1 MNNPIEELMQQTGMG
16 NSYFAATSRYFGLEI
31 MKTHDPEGREVNYV
45 SRRMI
50 PQPEDFQLLEEHSV
64 VQNDRL
70 DNITHRYL
78 GDPEQFWRI
87 CDANAAMN
95 PLELTENI
103 GDSIR
108 ITLPQGIP
116 TNS

>member
-1 MNNPIEELMQQTGMG
+1 MT
-16 NSYFAATSRYFGLEI
+16 R
-31 MKTHDPEGREVNYV
+31 DPAGREVNYV

-50 PQPEDFQLLEEHSV
+50 AQPDEYQLLEEHTV
-64 VQNDRL
+64 IQNDRL
-70 DNITHRYL
+70 DNITHKYM

-103 GDSIR
+103 GDSIS
-108 ITLPQGIP
+108 ITLPKGIP
-116 TNS
+116 GNS